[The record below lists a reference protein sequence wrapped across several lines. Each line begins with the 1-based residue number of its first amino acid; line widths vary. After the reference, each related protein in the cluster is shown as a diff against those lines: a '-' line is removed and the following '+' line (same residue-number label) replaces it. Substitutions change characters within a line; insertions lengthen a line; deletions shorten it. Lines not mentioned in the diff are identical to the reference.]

1 MEPVRHPPPGH
12 LTPGG
17 PEAGRARVCAT
28 APSEHRGACVPP
40 CRFPRSPFDNL
51 MTASFIRIPEEL
63 VKYLCLVYHEESKR
77 SAMTRSEAEAIVDA
91 LLEYRNELRQSGHYV
106 ASAPPRA
113 EQAATT
119 LRIWHGSMSITD
131 GPATGP
137 GEQLSGFYVIDAF
150 DLNDAIRV
158 VSRMPSARLGCIE
171 LRPLTEFA
179 HH

>member
-1 MEPVRHPPPGH
+1 
-12 LTPGG
+12 
-17 PEAGRARVCAT
+17 
-28 APSEHRGACVPP
+28 
-40 CRFPRSPFDNL
+40 

-119 LRIWHGSMSITD
+119 LRIWNGSMSITD
-131 GPATGP
+131 GPAAGP

-158 VSRMPSARLGCIE
+158 VSRMPSARLGSIE

-179 HH
+179 TR